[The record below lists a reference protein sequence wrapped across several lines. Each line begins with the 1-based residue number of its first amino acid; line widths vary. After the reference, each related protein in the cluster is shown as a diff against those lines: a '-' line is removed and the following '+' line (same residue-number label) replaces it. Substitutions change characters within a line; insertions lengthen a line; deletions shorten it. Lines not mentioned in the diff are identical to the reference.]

1 MSKPNCGCCDSVQSF
16 ISEHIDPSGTIE
28 AGDNPETIM
37 EQVAEMYATT
47 PGGHPVTLYD
57 VMSYLEGVRQGV
69 VEDWVC
75 PECLSNVRCDCA

>member
-1 MSKPNCGCCDSVQSF
+1 MTTPNCGCCPTVQLF
-16 ISEHIDPSGTIE
+16 IAEHIDPSGTIE

-75 PECLSNVRCDCA
+75 PECYSNVRCDCA

>member
-1 MSKPNCGCCDSVQSF
+1 MTTPNCGCCDSVQKY
-16 ISEHIDPSGTIE
+16 IAEHIDPSGTIE

-37 EQVAEMYATT
+37 EQVSQMYATT

-57 VMSYLEGVRQGV
+57 VMTYLEGMRFIE
-69 VEDWVC
+69 EDWVC

>member
-1 MSKPNCGCCDSVQSF
+1 MTTPNCGCCPTVQLF
-16 ISEHIDPSGTIE
+16 IAEHIDPSGTIE
-28 AGDNPETIM
+28 AGDNPEIIM

-75 PECLSNVRCDCA
+75 PECYSNVRCDCA

>member
-1 MSKPNCGCCDSVQSF
+1 MTTQNCGCCDSVQSF

-75 PECLSNVRCDCA
+75 PECYSNVRCDCA